1 MQQKTESTGLNVVLD
16 PVLKRA
22 NYLRQQKAESGDT
35 LASESDSAG
44 ADGKNKTTN
53 NKKYK
58 RNGN

>member
-1 MQQKTESTGLNVVLD
+1 MANRNPWARLLELT
-16 PVLKRA
+16 LKWVPIA
-22 NYLRQQKAESGDT
+22 EVIKKAESDDT